1 MRGRQGGQVN
11 HYDLKIRE
19 DEDTP
24 APAGARLVEGGEGEK
39 KRRTR

>member
-24 APAGARLVEGGEGEK
+24 AGARLVEGGEGEK